1 LYSLRKSPE
10 QWLRG
15 RLPCSVEQGH
25 DRTAA
30 YRKKQSLEWLLLG
43 RGEGLES
50 AYSVEKLVAEAA
62 IIVAIL
68 SMRLS

>member
-50 AYSVEKLVAEAA
+50 AEA
-62 IIVAIL
+62 V
-68 SMRLS
+68 